1 MSTISIESMKFFA
14 YHGCFS
20 EEQIIGNE
28 FLIDISFECDTEDAE
43 ETDDL
48 SKTIDYQSV
57 YEVVK
62 SEMLI
67 KSKLLENVAHR
78 IIVSVKNNFPTVK
91 NITLKISKLNPP
103 IGGKVEKVSFTL
115 KKQ

>member
-20 EEQIIGNE
+20 EEQIIGSE
-28 FLIDISFECDTEDAE
+28 FLIDISFECDTEYAE

-78 IIVSVKNNFPTVK
+78 IIISVKKNFPTVK
-91 NITLKISKLNPP
+91 NIILKISKLNPP